1 MLKSSYEKS
10 DLNALISLQN
20 ESNQQD
26 SPLYQLETRLNKFN
40 IFDVLN
46 IVNGNKA
53 LKRFRATNEVRRRD
67 HIRNSS
73 HFS

>member
-10 DLNALISLQN
+10 DLNALISFQN

-26 SPLYQLETRLNKFN
+26 TPLYQLETRLNKFN